1 MNTNK
6 VTVQAI
12 IPGFYSTSNGF
23 NITKRYASWI
33 VEPKG
38 FTKGDRVRFNTF
50 AEAKSYVK
58 AVAA

>member
-6 VTVQAI
+6 VTVEAI
-12 IPGFYSTSNGF
+12 IPGYYATSNGF

-38 FTKGDRVRFNTF
+38 LTKGDRVRFNTF
-50 AEAKSYVK
+50 AEAKAYVK
-58 AVAA
+58 AVA